1 MMVLSGL
8 KRGILLLTAA
18 GLAAIPAVA
27 LAQVPGPDT
36 LVLAGGTDAS
46 TLDPDDI
53 TSRDTANIA
62 QHIWGSLLQISD
74 SGKIEPYFAQSYSE
88 SADGK
93 TLTFK
98 LHPGLTCHDGEPLT
112 AEDVVYTFKRAKDP
126 DLKFT
131 GSTPGFVFES
141 LGYKDAR
148 VVDELTAEIIID
160 KYNPIAFGMISE
172 VLLMCKDSY
181 SKMTKE
187 QAAQKP
193 IGSGPFKFVE
203 WVKSDR
209 IVLEKNPNFKLHPVN
224 FDKVIWRVI
233 PEATTRTAELL
244 AGNVDI
250 ITNVAPDQIP
260 TVNKSAKAKVAAV
273 SGTRRMYIGFNQKDV
288 FANVPGGKE
297 IRDPKVRRALQYA
310 VDVPAICEQLLNTPC
325 KRATGLVN
333 APNDNPDLQPYP
345 YDPKM
350 AEKLL
355 DEAGYPR
362 KNGVRFEITMQ
373 APRGRYLNDANV
385 ALAVGQY
392 LTDVGVKTKVDL
404 MEWASVYVP
413 LTRKKEAGPL
423 FFLGS
428 GGGTWNALYDMAD
441 LSTPNAGTNYTNWD
455 DPEFFDGWADF
466 ATKKPVEEQR
476 KTINRMLKV
485 FYDKG
490 PWLLM
495 YFQPD
500 FYGVSNRIAWS
511 PRRDERIYINDAK
524 LK

>member
-1 MMVLSGL
+1 
-8 KRGILLLTAA
+8 
-18 GLAAIPAVA
+18 
-27 LAQVPGPDT
+27 
-36 LVLAGGTDAS
+36 
-46 TLDPDDI
+46 
-53 TSRDTANIA
+53 
-62 QHIWGSLLQISD
+62 
-74 SGKIEPYFAQSYSE
+74 
-88 SADGK
+88 
-93 TLTFK
+93 
-98 LHPGLTCHDGEPLT
+98 
-112 AEDVVYTFKRAKDP
+112 
-126 DLKFT
+126 
-131 GSTPGFVFES
+131 
-141 LGYKDAR
+141 
-148 VVDELTAEIIID
+148 
-160 KYNPIAFGMISE
+160 
-172 VLLMCKDSY
+172 MC
-181 SKMTKE
+181 
-187 QAAQKP
+187 
-193 IGSGPFKFVE
+193 
-203 WVKSDR
+203 
-209 IVLEKNPNFKLHPVN
+209 
-224 FDKVIWRVI
+224 
-233 PEATTRTAELL
+233 
-244 AGNVDI
+244 
-250 ITNVAPDQIP
+250 
-260 TVNKSAKAKVAAV
+260 
-273 SGTRRMYIGFNQKDV
+273 
-288 FANVPGGKE
+288 
-297 IRDPKVRRALQYA
+297 IRDR
-310 VDVPAICEQLLNTPC
+310 LNTPC